1 MPLIDLK
8 TDLKS
13 LRFGMDRPGMG
24 SSQQPF
30 SVPFQR
36 DLNDIKTEDL
46 GQNGGT
52 DFLVRGG
59 LLAPVRS
66 LQDAS
71 RLYQLFTK
79 TPVGTQFTIKQNL
92 LSRMG
97 TDIDG
102 GYPLLAAPLKL
113 LNGPLNEGVYSP
125 LNTLAQVL
133 VNAGGI
139 HLFKQG
145 INPFTGGPK
154 YQTMIA
160 PAGAELAGIKN
171 KKLNRLVHLYNSKI
185 TSKLN
190 ATIGGDVLFKYGGGP
205 GSFLGIGPTVI
216 KRASDRTPF
225 KGLGKDGQLK
235 FDTFG
240 QKDLENAKRMGDQT
254 SVGSEGIFSS
264 LGLTQTTSFP
274 DDFRKELIDSKR
286 KAFRNRSNI
295 SKSPDYPTEN
305 IEARVNFNNAGARG
319 VDRSSYTSGRPD
331 IPLGIDKI
339 NSLYLYRSKNVTTD
353 ERKNDLVKFRIATI
367 DNNDPEYK
375 VFTHFRAYINSFSDS
390 MNSNW
395 NKFKYIGRGED
406 FYNYQGFTNTIS
418 MGFTVAAQSKTEQS
432 VMFQKLNYLKS
443 TLAPDY
449 SLNGFMRGNIHNLTL
464 GGYFYETPGIIES
477 LTYTI
482 PNDSPW
488 EIGINDEGGYDPSV
502 KELPHR
508 IDVQMT
514 FSPIY
519 KFLPRTVVNIDGKDS
534 ITQRFISLED
544 GVSGTQTITRENSEG
559 VKETTQVPYENNLY
573 AGAETKIPGKYGGV
587 PDRFYANQ
595 GHVSNNLE
603 GFAEAEP
610 VQPDPD
616 NPVK

>member
-13 LRFGMDRPGMG
+13 LGFGMDRPGGNVTSMG
-24 SSQQPF
+24 SSPQPF
-30 SVPFQR
+30 PIPFTK
-36 DLNDIKTEDL
+36 DINDIKTEDL

-79 TPVGTQFTIKQNL
+79 TPVGTQFTVKQNL

-113 LNGPLNEGVYSP
+113 LNGPLNEGIYNP

-154 YQTMIA
+154 YKTMIA

-171 KKLNRLVHLYNSKI
+171 KKLNRLVHLYDSKI
-185 TSKLN
+185 SSTIN
-190 ATIGGDVLFKYGGGP
+190 ATIGGDILFKYGGGP

-225 KGLGKDGQLK
+225 KGLGKDGQLR

-240 QKDLENAKRMGDQT
+240 QKDLKNAKRMGDQT
-254 SVGSEGIFSS
+254 SVSSEGIFNL

-286 KAFRNRSNI
+286 KATRNRSII
-295 SKSPDYPTEN
+295 SKSPDYPTKN

-319 VDRSSYTSGRPD
+319 VDRSSYSDGRPD
-331 IPLGIDKI
+331 IPLGVDKI
-339 NSLYLYRSKNVTTD
+339 NSLYLYRSQNVTKD
-353 ERKNDLVKFRIATI
+353 KRQNDLVKFRIATI
-367 DNNDPEYK
+367 DNNNPSYK
-375 VFTHFRAYINSFSDS
+375 TFTHFRAFINSFTDS
-390 MNSNW
+390 MQSQW
-395 NKFKYIGRGED
+395 NKFKYLGRGED
-406 FYNYQGFTNTIS
+406 FLTYQGFTNTVT
-418 MGFTVAAQSKTEQS
+418 MNFTVAAQSKVEMS
-432 VMFQKLNYLKS
+432 IMFQKLNFLKS

-449 SLNGFMRGNIHNLTL
+449 SLEGYMRGNIQQLTL
-464 GGYFYETPGIIES
+464 GGYFYEVPGVIES

-482 PNDSPW
+482 PNDSTW
-488 EIGINDEGGYDPSV
+488 EIGIDDEAKFDRSV

-508 IDVQMT
+508 IEVEMAFT
-514 FSPIY
+514 PIH

-534 ITQRFISLED
+534 ISQRFISLED
-544 GVSGTQTITRENSEG
+544 ADGATA
-559 VKETTQVPYENNLY
+559 NNLY
-573 AGAETKIPGKYGGV
+573 AGEENSEGQYIGV
-587 PDRFYANQ
+587 PSRFQPDNHEPVDLNGVAI
-595 GHVSNNLE
+595 
-603 GFAEAEP
+603 AEAP
-610 VQPDPD
+610 IPDPN
-616 NPVK
+616 NPIK